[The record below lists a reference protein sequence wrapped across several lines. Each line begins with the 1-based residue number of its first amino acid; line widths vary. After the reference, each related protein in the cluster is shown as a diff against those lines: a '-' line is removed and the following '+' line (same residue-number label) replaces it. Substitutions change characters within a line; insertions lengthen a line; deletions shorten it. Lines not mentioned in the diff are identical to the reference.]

1 MGKQGNEIF
10 SSRERIRRWKSVA
23 GVLHLVT
30 VSSLVLSVLWIL
42 PRVAAKNPI
51 LLGQEMQQQT
61 ERRQLLIE
69 ALDKMARYQKYYNE
83 IHGRFT
89 RDISRLA
96 IPDQLSA
103 GKRELLERDY
113 EISVLEVRPN
123 RFILLATGTKNSDRV
138 TIDESHRLNANFVL
152 PAPSRAYLL
161 QEADRLLRLRAHD
174 LPAEG
179 GLFSRYWDF
188 STDEAK
194 EWVAVGVRNPVL
206 GVKRGMEGEGSSIF
220 ASVREQVQSRMGLE
234 PAREPAAIGV
244 LSRFKENLESRDVNE
259 WLNAAHLA
267 QHVHLREKGRFA
279 RRWEELDSVSDYHF
293 SDRIKSVKNL
303 RVHPIELENR
313 GYQLT
318 LEGTS
323 GDLLGEQFVMDQSG
337 SVRQVRYTET
347 LIQQLQET
355 TNILEN
361 FQINPIVE
369 DPANAERP

>member
-1 MGKQGNEIF
+1 MGKLGNEKEIF
-10 SSRERIRRWKSVA
+10 SSRDRIRRWKSVA

-30 VSSLVLSVLWIL
+30 VSCLVLSVLWLL
-42 PRVAAKNPI
+42 PQAASKNP
-51 LLGQEMQQQT
+51 LLVGQEMQQQS

-96 IPDQLSA
+96 IPDQLAA
-103 GKRELLERDY
+103 GKRELLDRDY
-113 EISVLEVRPN
+113 EISVLEVKPN
-123 RFILLATGTKNSDRV
+123 RFILLATGTNSSDRV

-152 PAPSRAYLL
+152 PAPSRAYLF
-161 QEADRLLRLRAHD
+161 QEADRLLRLRAHG

-179 GLFSRYWDF
+179 GVFARYWDF
-188 STDEAK
+188 STDEAL

-206 GVKRGMEGEGSSIF
+206 GLKRGMEGEGNSIF
-220 ASVREQVQSRMGLE
+220 ASVREQVQNRMGVE
-234 PAREPAAIGV
+234 PARDPAALGV
-244 LSRFKENLESRDVNE
+244 PPRFKENLESRDVNE

-267 QHVHLREKGRFA
+267 QHVHLRERGRFA
-279 RRWEELDSVSDYHF
+279 RRWEELDSVSDYRF
-293 SDRIKSVKNL
+293 ADRIKSVKNL
-303 RVHPIELENR
+303 RVHPIELENK

-369 DPANAERP
+369 DQAN

>member
-1 MGKQGNEIF
+1 
-10 SSRERIRRWKSVA
+10 
-23 GVLHLVT
+23 
-30 VSSLVLSVLWIL
+30 
-42 PRVAAKNPI
+42 
-51 LLGQEMQQQT
+51 MQQQT

-103 GKRELLERDY
+103 GKRDLLDRDY

-123 RFILLATGTKNSDRV
+123 RFILLATGTNSSDRV

-152 PAPSRAYLL
+152 PAPSRSYLF
-161 QEADRLLRLRAHD
+161 QEADRLLRLRAHG

-179 GLFSRYWDF
+179 GVFSRYWDF
-188 STDEAK
+188 ATDEAK
-194 EWVAVGVRNPVL
+194 EWVAVGLRTPVL
-206 GVKRGMEGEGSSIF
+206 GVKRGMEGEGNSIF
-220 ASVREQVQSRMGLE
+220 ASVREQVQSRMGD
-234 PAREPAAIGV
+234 PAREPAALGV
-244 LSRFKENLESRDVNE
+244 PGRFKDILESRDVNE

-293 SDRIKSVKNL
+293 ADRIKSVKNL
-303 RVHPIELENR
+303 RVHPIELETK

-369 DPANAERP
+369 DPANAEHP

>member
-1 MGKQGNEIF
+1 MGKQEKEIF

-30 VSSLVLSVLWIL
+30 VSALVLSVLWIL
-42 PRVAAKNPI
+42 PRVAEKNPI
-51 LLGQEMQQQT
+51 LVGQEMQRQT

-103 GKRELLERDY
+103 GKRELLDRDY
-113 EISVLEVRPN
+113 EVSVLEVKPN
-123 RFILLATGTKNSDRV
+123 RFILLATGTKSSDRV

-161 QEADRLLRLRAHD
+161 QEADRLLRLRAHG

-194 EWVAVGVRNPVL
+194 DWVAVGVRNPVL
-206 GVKRGMEGEGSSIF
+206 GLKRGMEGESSSIF
-220 ASVREQVQSRMGLE
+220 ASVREQVQSRLGAD
-234 PAREPAAIGV
+234 PAREPAAVGV
-244 LSRFKENLESRDVNE
+244 PSRFKDMLESRDVNE
-259 WLNAAHLA
+259 WLSAAHLA

-279 RRWEELDSVSDYHF
+279 RRWEELDNVSDYHF
-293 SDRIKSVKNL
+293 ADRIKSVKNV
-303 RVHPIELENR
+303 RVHPIVLESR

-369 DPANAERP
+369 DPAN

>member
-1 MGKQGNEIF
+1 MRKQENEIF

-30 VSSLVLSVLWIL
+30 VSGLVLSVLWAL
-42 PRVAAKNPI
+42 PRLAAKNPL
-51 LLGQEMQQQT
+51 LLGQEMQRQT
-61 ERRQLLIE
+61 ERRQLLVE
-69 ALDKMARYQKYYNE
+69 ALDKMARYQRYYNE

-103 GKRELLERDY
+103 GKRELLGRDY
-113 EISVLEVRPN
+113 EISVLEVKPN
-123 RFILLATGTKNSDRV
+123 RFILLATGINSSDRI

-161 QEADRLLRLRAHD
+161 QEADRLLRLRAHG

-194 EWVAVGVRNPVL
+194 EWVAVGVRTPVL

-220 ASVREQVQSRMGLE
+220 ASVREQVQNRMGQE
-234 PAREPAAIGV
+234 PAREPAALGMP
-244 LSRFKENLESRDVNE
+244 LRFKENLEARDVSE
-259 WLNAAHLA
+259 WLSAAHLA

-279 RRWEELDSVSDYHF
+279 RRWEELDNVSDYDF
-293 SDRIKSVKNL
+293 ADRIKVVKNL
-303 RVHPIELENR
+303 RVHPIELENK

-323 GDLLGEQFVMDQSG
+323 GELLGEQFVMDQSG

-369 DPANAERP
+369 DPAN

>member
-1 MGKQGNEIF
+1 MGKQGTEIF

-30 VSSLVLSVLWIL
+30 VSSLVLSLLWIL
-42 PRVAAKNPI
+42 PRVAAKSPL

-69 ALDKMARYQKYYNE
+69 ALDKMARYERYYNE

-89 RDISRLA
+89 RDISRLS
-96 IPDQLSA
+96 IPEKLSA
-103 GKRELLERDY
+103 GKREFLEREY
-113 EISVLEVRPN
+113 EISVLEARPN
-123 RFILLATGTKNSDRV
+123 RFILLATGIHSSDRV

-152 PAPSRAYLL
+152 PAPSRDYLF
-161 QEADRLLRLRAHD
+161 QEADRLLRLRAHG

-179 GLFSRYWDF
+179 GLFARYWDF
-188 STDEAK
+188 ATDEARD
-194 EWVAVGVRNPVL
+194 WVAVGVRTPVL
-206 GVKRGMEGEGSSIF
+206 GVKRGMEGEGNSLFS
-220 ASVREQVQSRMGLE
+220 SVREQVQNRMGAE
-234 PAREPAAIGV
+234 STREPAATKDP
-244 LSRFKENLESRDVNE
+244 SRFKESLDARDVTE
-259 WLNAAHLA
+259 WLNSAHLA

-279 RRWEELDSVSDYHF
+279 RRWEELDTVSDYHF
-293 SDRIKSVKNL
+293 SDRIRAVRNL
-303 RVHPIELENR
+303 RVHPIEMANG

-337 SVRQVRYTET
+337 SVRQVRYTEA

-369 DPANAERP
+369 DPANAEHP

>member
-1 MGKQGNEIF
+1 MGNKEKEIF

-30 VSSLVLSVLWIL
+30 VSCLVLSVLWIL
-42 PRVAAKNPI
+42 PRVATKNP
-51 LLGQEMQQQT
+51 LLVGQEMQRQT

-103 GKRELLERDY
+103 GQRDLLERDY

-123 RFILLATGTKNSDRV
+123 RFILLATGTNSSDRV
-138 TIDESHRLNANFVL
+138 TIDESHRLNANFIL
-152 PAPSRAYLL
+152 PAPSRSYLF
-161 QEADRLLRLRAHD
+161 QEADRLLRLRAHG
-174 LPAEG
+174 LPAES

-194 EWVAVGVRNPVL
+194 EWVAVGMRSPVL
-206 GVKRGMEGEGSSIF
+206 GVKRSMEGEGNSLF
-220 ASVREQVQSRMGLE
+220 ASVRGQVQSRMGE
-234 PAREPAAIGV
+234 PAREPATLGV
-244 LSRFKENLESRDVNE
+244 PARFKDILESRDVNE

-293 SDRIKSVKNL
+293 ADRIKSVRNL
-303 RVHPIELENR
+303 RVHPIELEPK

-369 DPANAERP
+369 DPANAEHP